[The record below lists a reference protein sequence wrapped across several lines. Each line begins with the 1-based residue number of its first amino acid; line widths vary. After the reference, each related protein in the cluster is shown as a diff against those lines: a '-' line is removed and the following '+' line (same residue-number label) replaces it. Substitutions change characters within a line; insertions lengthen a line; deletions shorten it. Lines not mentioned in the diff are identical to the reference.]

1 VTVEDTLAVDYY
13 VIVVV
18 ANMMKMQKVVVLV
31 MNVKLSMVMMA
42 KKSAQ

>member
-1 VTVEDTLAVDYY
+1 MTVEDTKGGDYY

-18 ANMMKMQKVVVLV
+18 VNMIQVQKVVFLV

-42 KKSAQ
+42 KKSVQ

>member
-1 VTVEDTLAVDYY
+1 MTVEDTKAGGYC

-18 ANMMKMQKVVVLV
+18 AYMMKMQKVVVLV

-42 KKSAQ
+42 KKSVQ